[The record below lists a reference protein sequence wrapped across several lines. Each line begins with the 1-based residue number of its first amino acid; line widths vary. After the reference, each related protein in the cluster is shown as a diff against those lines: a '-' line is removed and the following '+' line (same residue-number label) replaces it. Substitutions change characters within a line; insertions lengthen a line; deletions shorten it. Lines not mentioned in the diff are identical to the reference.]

1 MSLSKIFNE
10 GPEVSLKGSP
20 TVSPTTAA
28 LCASVPFF
36 PCSSIIF
43 LALSHAPPALDWK
56 IAIKTPHV
64 VTPARRPP
72 SISAPP
78 IKPTPTGTTIASTP
92 GKTISL
98 IDAVVDMATHLSYS
112 ATPSAA
118 SKIFRSAA
126 EALDISESYLII
138 TSRAALKAGIS
149 LN

>member
-1 MSLSKIFNE
+1 M
-10 GPEVSLKGSP
+10 
-20 TVSPTTAA
+20 
-28 LCASVPFF
+28 CASVPFL

-43 LALSHAPPALDWK
+43 LALSQAPPALDWK
-56 IAIKTPHV
+56 IAINTPQV
-64 VTPARRPP
+64 VTPARSPP

-78 IKPTPTGTTIASTP
+78 MKPTATGTTMANTP

-98 IDAVVDMATHLSYS
+98 IEAVVEMATHLSYS

-138 TSRAALKAGIS
+138 TSNAARSAGMS
-149 LN
+149 RN